1 MIIHSHGRGAGIYAR
16 LIRLFNRKLKVV
28 HNFHGI
34 HIRKF
39 SFSLMIE
46 RFLKILTN
54 KFIFVSKSEQ
64 QIALKYRL
72 TRSAQC
78 VLIENGIQINNRK
91 YMEKD
96 KSYVLRFFNAKIP
109 LLRSLLRHKS
119 FIIGMLSRFDRIKN
133 IPYAIRTLSDYLKN
147 HDDVFLI
154 IGGEG
159 EERKKIEQT
168 IEQYNLLN
176 KVILLGYVKDIQL
189 FFLLIDVYLNTSYGE
204 AFGLSTVEAMEYG
217 KPVIASKVYGN
228 TDVVDDNNTGLLF
241 PLNKPSLLVE
251 RIKILKNDQKIY
263 DHLVENARESVKKR
277 FDLNRMLNETRELYL
292 SLARRNMRIGI
303 NASNFLK

>member
-147 HDDVFLI
+147 QDDVFLI